1 MPQKSTFYEL
11 NLRTD
16 IFLSYLL
23 SEYLLATSASTTV
36 FQLMSDSK
44 GFRKKTSVPK
54 KKLRLRITGMTNYLV
69 VPEVQPFAL
78 I

>member
-11 NLRTD
+11 NLLTD

-44 GFRKKTSVPK
+44 AFRKKTTVPK